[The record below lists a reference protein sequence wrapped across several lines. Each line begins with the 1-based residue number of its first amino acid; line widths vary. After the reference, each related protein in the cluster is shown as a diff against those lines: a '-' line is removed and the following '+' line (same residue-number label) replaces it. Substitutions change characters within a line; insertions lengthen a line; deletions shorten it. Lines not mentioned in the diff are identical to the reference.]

1 MKKKISLL
9 LLILSLSTSC
19 SINDINK
26 SNIVEVASSAAGG
39 YLGYEF
45 SDGDL
50 FSTTIGSATGLVF
63 GKVFSEFL
71 GQDDYYYF
79 EKEALRVLEMNNNN
93 VTGYWKNPKTG
104 HEGIIK
110 ISGYYG
116 DPECRLLEHIY
127 VKDGGS
133 SSVLDTA
140 CREDSGLWAMI
151 K

>member
-1 MKKKISLL
+1 MKKKFSFLL
-9 LLILSLSTSC
+9 LTLLLASSC

-26 SNIVEVASSAAGG
+26 SNFIELSSSAAGG

-50 FSTTIGSATGLVF
+50 FSTTVGSATGLVF
-63 GKVFSEFL
+63 GKFFSEFL

-79 EKEALRVLEMNNNN
+79 KKEALRVLEMNNNN

-127 VKDGGS
+127 VKDGETL
-133 SSVLDTA
+133 SVLDTA
-140 CREDSGLWAMI
+140 CREESGLWAMI

>member
-1 MKKKISLL
+1 MG
-9 LLILSLSTSC
+9 LS
-19 SINDINK
+19 
-26 SNIVEVASSAAGG
+26 
-39 YLGYEF
+39 
-45 SDGDL
+45 

-116 DPECRLLEHIY
+116 DPECRLLEHP
-127 VKDGGS
+127 GGFS
-133 SSVLDTA
+133 FNPQFYLGKFS
-140 CREDSGLWAMI
+140 
-151 K
+151 